1 MGVKWTTD
9 QQHAIECCK
18 GSVLVSAAAGSG
30 KTTVLVER
38 VIRRLTD
45 EDNPCSAEDLLIVTF
60 TRAAT
65 AQMREKIG
73 AAILKRLSEDPTD
86 RHLRRQ
92 YMLLPFAKICTIDSF
107 CNDLVREN
115 FHALGIS
122 PDYSLL
128 DNETAVIMKNDV
140 CEAML
145 ERAYEEDSD
154 GSFSELSDM
163 MSSGSSDED
172 FAKLIIKMY
181 DISTAY
187 PFPDLWLDS
196 LIEEYSQPDINK
208 SCWGGIIKKYVCD
221 MLDYCVSSSND
232 MMTAMESDPIVAD
245 AYGAAV
251 QSDINMYAEL
261 REKVNRDWDEALE
274 AFNTVKYMGLGRV
287 PKGYESETKNAVM
300 TARKKLKDL
309 LKKVPNIMCV
319 SSGEHSEDVRLMRG
333 PVTKL
338 IELVKQ
344 FGREYSAEKDK
355 MNSAD
360 FSDILHR
367 ALNLLAVSDGS
378 GGYIKTDLAREL
390 SSHYVEILVDEYQD
404 INEAQD
410 MIFRAISADENNLF
424 TVGDVK
430 QSIYRFRQAMPEIFL
445 RRRSTTHSFESGKY
459 PLGITLGS
467 NFRSRVGVTSCV
479 NYIFR
484 QLMSTEAGE
493 LEYDD
498 SEALNAAAKYPERDT
513 PDCELH
519 VVTDKGNRADTLEA
533 QARYVARYIDRTVR
547 EGKTLVTKGGAL
559 RPASYGDFC
568 ILLRT
573 AKNVSSVYANA
584 LSERGIPVFSP
595 ETGGFF
601 EAAEISFILSLLRV
615 LDNPVQ
621 DIPLAAVML
630 SPLFG
635 FSAGELADI
644 RASAKERL
652 EAGETEPLYRSVA
665 ASADE
670 GDEKAAA
677 FLKKIE
683 SLRRLSLT
691 LSAGELVR
699 RVCEETGFDAIAGAM
714 PDGERRRLNIGLLC
728 DYAEKYEAAGNL
740 GLSGFIRFI
749 DKVARTSGDLA
760 TAARPS
766 ENADIVRIMTV
777 HQSKGL
783 EFPICIFAD
792 MQHAFNERDNTESVL
807 ISSSAGLGM
816 KRRTEDGIS
825 VYDTASR
832 RAAVITSE
840 RMGRSEE
847 MRVLYVALTRAKENL
862 IMVTSVPNPEK
873 GLAKVAVECGI
884 GERANPFA
892 VLRMNNFSDLVLM
905 ALMRHPAADEL
916 RKLSGIDVPIFLPE
930 KDRFKLKVVVSDSE
944 SFMTESANEQ
954 KIAAKPV
961 FFDEVQA
968 RLDYSDPR
976 SVLSSVPA
984 KRAASDGSERGINR
998 EYFAS
1003 SRPAFMS
1010 SGGLT
1015 PAQRGTATHKF
1026 MQFSDYASARADIES
1041 ELARLVD
1048 GGFLSEDEGKAVNIG
1063 AAKRFFMSPL
1073 AERIFASDNVMREKK
1088 FAALFPAKFFYPELT
1103 GEAAEEK
1110 IVVQGIADCVFVE
1123 DGELVIVDYKTDTG
1137 VDAEALLDRYSAQLE
1152 IYREALSQ
1160 ALGMPVKETLLYS
1173 FFMNSTVKVGTA

>member
-154 GSFSELSDM
+154 GSFSGLSDM

-208 SCWGGIIKKYVCD
+208 SCWGVIIKKYVCD

-232 MMTAMESDPIVAD
+232 MMAAMESDSIVAD

-367 ALNLLAVSDGS
+367 ALNLLAVSDGR

-410 MIFRAISADENNLF
+410 MIFKAISADENNLF

-559 RPASYGDFC
+559 HPASYGDFC

-652 EAGETEPLYRSVA
+652 EAGETEPLYRSVT

-677 FLKKIE
+677 FLKKVE

-862 IMVTSVPNPEK
+862 VMITSVPNPEK

-892 VLRMNNFSDLVLM
+892 VLRMNNFSDLVLT

-916 RKLSGIDVPIFLPE
+916 RKLSGVDVPIFLPE

-961 FFDEVQA
+961 FFDEVCE

-1026 MQFSDYASARADIES
+1026 MQFSDYAAARADIES

-1123 DGELVIVDYKTDTG
+1123 DGKLVIVDYKTDTG
-1137 VDAEALLDRYSAQLE
+1137 VDAEALLDRYSAQLG

-1173 FFMNSTVKVGTA
+1173 FFMNSTVKVGTV

>member
-1 MGVKWTTD
+1 MGVNWTTD
-9 QQHAIECCK
+9 QRHAIECRK

-30 KTTVLVER
+30 KTAVLVER
-38 VIRRLTD
+38 VIRRFTD
-45 EDNPCSAEDLLIVTF
+45 KDNPCSAEDLLIVTF

-154 GSFSELSDM
+154 GSFSGLSDM

-196 LIEEYSQPDINK
+196 LIGEYSQPDINK
-208 SCWGGIIKKYVCD
+208 SRWGGIIKKYVCD
-221 MLDYCVSSSND
+221 MLDYCVSSSRD

-261 REKVNRDWDEALE
+261 REKINSDWDEALE
-274 AFNTVKYMGLGRV
+274 AFKTVKYMSLGRV
-287 PKGYESETKNAVM
+287 PKGYESETKNVVT

-309 LKKVPNIMCV
+309 LKKVPGIMCV
-319 SSGEHSEDVRLMRG
+319 SSEEHADDMRLLRD

-533 QARYVARYIDRTVR
+533 QARYVAKYIERTVR
-547 EGKTLVTKGGAL
+547 EGKMLVTKGGAL
-559 RPASYGDFC
+559 HPASYGDFC

-652 EAGETEPLYRSVA
+652 ETGETEPLYRSVA

-670 GDEKAAA
+670 GSKKAAA

-699 RVCEETGFDAIAGAM
+699 RVCEETGFDAIVGAM
-714 PDGERRRLNIGLLC
+714 PDGERRRLNVGLLC

-783 EFPICIFAD
+783 EFPICILAD

-862 IMVTSVPNPEK
+862 VMVTSVPNPEK

-892 VLRMNNFSDLVLM
+892 VLRMNNFSDLVLA

-916 RKLSGIDVPIFLPE
+916 RKLSGVDVPIFLSE

-961 FFDEVQA
+961 FFNEVQA

-1026 MQFSDYASARADIES
+1026 MQFSDYSAARANIES

-1088 FAALFPAKFFYPELT
+1088 FASLFPAKFFYPELT

>member
-154 GSFSELSDM
+154 GSFSGLSDM

-208 SCWGGIIKKYVCD
+208 SCWGVIIKKYVCD

-232 MMTAMESDPIVAD
+232 MMAAMESDPIVAD

-300 TARKKLKDL
+300 TARKKLKEL

-338 IELVKQ
+338 IKLVKQ

-367 ALNLLAVSDGS
+367 ALNLLAVSDGR

-410 MIFRAISADENNLF
+410 MIFKAISADENNLF

-445 RRRSTTHSFESGKY
+445 RRRGTTHSFESGKY

-547 EGKTLVTKGGAL
+547 EGKTLVTKGGTL
-559 RPASYGDFC
+559 HPASYGDFC

-652 EAGETEPLYRSVA
+652 ETGETEPLYRSVA

-783 EFPICIFAD
+783 EFPICILAD

-862 IMVTSVPNPEK
+862 VMVTSVPNPEK

-892 VLRMNNFSDLVLM
+892 VLRMNNFSDLVLT

-916 RKLSGIDVPIFLPE
+916 RKLSGVDVPIFLPE

-961 FFDEVQA
+961 FFDEVCE

-1026 MQFSDYASARADIES
+1026 MQFSDYAAARADIES

-1123 DGELVIVDYKTDTG
+1123 DGKLVIVDYKTDTG
-1137 VDAEALLDRYSAQLE
+1137 VDAEALLDRYSAQLG

-1173 FFMNSTVKVGTA
+1173 FFMNSTVKVGTV

>member
-154 GSFSELSDM
+154 GSFSGLSDM

-232 MMTAMESDPIVAD
+232 MMTAMESDSIVAD

-367 ALNLLAVSDGS
+367 ALNLLAVSDGR

-410 MIFRAISADENNLF
+410 MIFKAISADENNLF

-445 RRRSTTHSFESGKY
+445 RRRGTTHSFESGKY

-484 QLMSTEAGE
+484 QLMSAEAGE

-533 QARYVARYIDRTVR
+533 QARYIARYIDRTVR

-559 RPASYGDFC
+559 HPASYGDFC

-783 EFPICIFAD
+783 EFPICILAD

-862 IMVTSVPNPEK
+862 VMVTSVPNPEK

-892 VLRMNNFSDLVLM
+892 VLRMNNFSDLVLT

-916 RKLSGIDVPIFLPE
+916 RKLSGVDVPIFLPE

-961 FFDEVQA
+961 FFDEVCE

-1026 MQFSDYASARADIES
+1026 MQFSNYAAARADIES

-1048 GGFLSEDEGKAVNIG
+1048 GGFLSEEEGKAVNVS
-1063 AAKRFFMSPL
+1063 AAKRFFMSSL

-1088 FAALFPAKFFYPELT
+1088 FAALFPAKFFYPELM

-1123 DGELVIVDYKTDTG
+1123 DGKLVIVDYKTDTG
-1137 VDAEALLDRYSAQLE
+1137 VDAEALLDRYSAQLG

-1173 FFMNSTVKVGTA
+1173 FFMNSTVKVGTV

>member
-1 MGVKWTTD
+1 MGVNWTTD
-9 QQHAIECCK
+9 QRHAIECRK

-30 KTTVLVER
+30 KTAVLVER

-45 EDNPCSAEDLLIVTF
+45 KDNPCSAEDLLIVTF

-145 ERAYEEDSD
+145 ERAYEEDLD
-154 GSFSELSDM
+154 GRFSELSDM

-196 LIEEYSQPDINK
+196 LIGEYSQPDINK
-208 SCWGGIIKKYVCD
+208 SRWGGIIKKYVCD
-221 MLDYCVSSSND
+221 MLDYCVFSSRD
-232 MMTAMESDPIVAD
+232 VMTAMESDPIVAD

-251 QSDINMYAEL
+251 QNDINMYAEL
-261 REKVNRDWDEALE
+261 REKINSDWDEALE
-274 AFNTVKYMGLGRV
+274 AFKTVKYMSLGRV
-287 PKGYESETKNAVM
+287 PKGYESETKNVVT

-309 LKKVPNIMCV
+309 LKKVPGIMCV
-319 SSGEHSEDVRLMRG
+319 SSEEHADDMRLLRD

-445 RRRSTTHSFESGKY
+445 RRRSTTHSFESGEY
-459 PLGITLGS
+459 PMGITLGS

-547 EGKTLVTKGGAL
+547 EGKMLVTKGGAL
-559 RPASYGDFC
+559 HPASYGDFC

-665 ASADE
+665 VSAD
-670 GDEKAAA
+670 GGSKKAAA

-699 RVCEETGFDAIAGAM
+699 RVCEETGFDAIVGAM
-714 PDGERRRLNIGLLC
+714 PDGERRRLNVGLLC

-783 EFPICIFAD
+783 EFPICILAD

-862 IMVTSVPNPEK
+862 VMVTSVPNPEK

-892 VLRMNNFSDLVLM
+892 VLRMNNFSDLVLA

-916 RKLSGIDVPIFLPE
+916 RKLSGVDVPIFLSE

-961 FFDEVQA
+961 FFNEVQA

-1026 MQFSDYASARADIES
+1026 MQFSDYSAARANIES

>member
-9 QQHAIECCK
+9 QQHAIECRK

-154 GSFSELSDM
+154 GSFSGLSDM

-232 MMTAMESDPIVAD
+232 MMTAMESDSIVAD

-309 LKKVPNIMCV
+309 LKKVPGIMCV
-319 SSGEHSEDVRLMRG
+319 SSEEHSEDVRLMRD

-367 ALNLLAVSDGS
+367 ALNLLAVSDGR

-410 MIFRAISADENNLF
+410 MIFKAISADENNLF

-445 RRRSTTHSFESGKY
+445 RRRSTTHSFESGEY

-559 RPASYGDFC
+559 HPASYGDFC

-670 GDEKAAA
+670 GSKKAAA

-783 EFPICIFAD
+783 EFPICILAD

-892 VLRMNNFSDLVLM
+892 VLRMNNFSDLVLT

-916 RKLSGIDVPIFLPE
+916 RKLSGVDVPIFLPE

-944 SFMTESANEQ
+944 SFMAESANEQ

-961 FFDEVQA
+961 FFDEVCE

-1026 MQFSDYASARADIES
+1026 MQFSNYAAARADIES

-1048 GGFLSEDEGKAVNIG
+1048 VGFLSEDEGKAVNIG

-1088 FAALFPAKFFYPELT
+1088 FAALFPAKFFYPELM

-1123 DGELVIVDYKTDTG
+1123 DGKLVIVDYKTDTG
-1137 VDAEALLDRYSAQLE
+1137 VDAEALLDRYSAQLG

-1173 FFMNSTVKVGTA
+1173 FFMNSTVKVGTV

>member
-1 MGVKWTTD
+1 MGVNWTTD
-9 QQHAIECCK
+9 QRHAIECRK

-30 KTTVLVER
+30 KTAVLVER

-45 EDNPCSAEDLLIVTF
+45 KDNPCSAEDLLIVTF

-154 GSFSELSDM
+154 GRFSELSDM

-196 LIEEYSQPDINK
+196 LIGEYSQPDINK
-208 SCWGGIIKKYVCD
+208 SRWGGIIKKYVCD
-221 MLDYCVSSSND
+221 MLDYCVSSSRD
-232 MMTAMESDPIVAD
+232 MMIAMESDPIVAD

-261 REKVNRDWDEALE
+261 REKINSDWDEALE
-274 AFNTVKYMGLGRV
+274 AFKTVKYMSLGRV
-287 PKGYESETKNAVM
+287 PKGYESETKNVVT

-309 LKKVPNIMCV
+309 LKKVPGIMCV
-319 SSGEHSEDVRLMRG
+319 SSEEHADDMRLLRD

-344 FGREYSAEKDK
+344 FGRKYSAEKDK

-484 QLMSTEAGE
+484 QMMSTEAGE

-533 QARYVARYIDRTVR
+533 QARYVAKYIDRTVR
-547 EGKTLVTKGGAL
+547 EGKTLVTKDGAL
-559 RPASYGDFC
+559 HPASYGDFC

-652 EAGETEPLYRSVA
+652 ETGETEPLYRSVA

-699 RVCEETGFDAIAGAM
+699 RVCEETGFDAIVGAM
-714 PDGERRRLNIGLLC
+714 PDGERRRLNVGLLC

-783 EFPICIFAD
+783 EFPICILAD

-862 IMVTSVPNPEK
+862 VMVTSVPNPEK

-892 VLRMNNFSDLVLM
+892 VLRMNNFSDLVLT

-916 RKLSGIDVPIFLPE
+916 RKLSGVDVPIFLSE

-961 FFDEVQA
+961 FFNEVQA

-1026 MQFSDYASARADIES
+1026 MQFSNYAAARAGIES

-1088 FAALFPAKFFYPELT
+1088 FAALFPVKFFYPELT
-1103 GEAAEEK
+1103 GEAAEER

>member
-1 MGVKWTTD
+1 MGVNWTTD
-9 QQHAIECCK
+9 QRHAIECRK

-30 KTTVLVER
+30 KTAVLVER

-45 EDNPCSAEDLLIVTF
+45 KDNPCSAEDLLIVTF

-154 GSFSELSDM
+154 GRFSELSDM

-196 LIEEYSQPDINK
+196 LIGEYSQPDINK
-208 SCWGGIIKKYVCD
+208 SRWGGIIKKYVCD
-221 MLDYCVSSSND
+221 MLDYCVSSSRD

-261 REKVNRDWDEALE
+261 REKINSDWDEALE
-274 AFNTVKYMGLGRV
+274 AFKTVKYMSLGRV
-287 PKGYESETKNAVM
+287 PKGYESETKNVVT

-309 LKKVPNIMCV
+309 LKKVPGIMCV
-319 SSGEHSEDVRLMRG
+319 SSEEHADDMRLLRD

-367 ALNLLAVSDGS
+367 ALNLLAVSDSS

-424 TVGDVK
+424 TVGDVR

-533 QARYVARYIDRTVR
+533 QARYVAKYIERTMR
-547 EGKTLVTKGGAL
+547 EGKMLVTKGGAL
-559 RPASYGDFC
+559 HPASYGDFC

-652 EAGETEPLYRSVA
+652 ETGETEPLYRSVA

-699 RVCEETGFDAIAGAM
+699 RVCEETGFDAIVGAM

-783 EFPICIFAD
+783 EFPICILAD

-862 IMVTSVPNPEK
+862 VMVTSVPNPEK

-892 VLRMNNFSDLVLM
+892 VLRMNNFSDLVLT

-916 RKLSGIDVPIFLPE
+916 RKLSGVDVPIFLSE

-961 FFDEVQA
+961 FFNEVQA

-1026 MQFSDYASARADIES
+1026 MQFSNYAAARAGIES

>member
-128 DNETAVIMKNDV
+128 DNETAVIMKNDI
-140 CEAML
+140 CEVML

-287 PKGYESETKNAVM
+287 PKGYESETKNVVT

-309 LKKVPNIMCV
+309 LKKVPGIMCV
-319 SSGEHSEDVRLMRG
+319 SSEEHADDMRLLRG

-445 RRRSTTHSFESGKY
+445 RRRGTTHSFESGKY

-559 RPASYGDFC
+559 HPASYGDFC

-930 KDRFKLKVVVSDSE
+930 KDRFRLKVVVSDSE

-954 KIAAKPV
+954 KTAAKPV

-1026 MQFSDYASARADIES
+1026 MQFSDYAAARADIES

-1063 AAKRFFMSPL
+1063 AANRFFMSPL

-1137 VDAEALLDRYSAQLE
+1137 VDTEALLDRYSAQLE

>member
-1 MGVKWTTD
+1 MGVDWTTD
-9 QQHAIECCK
+9 QRHAIECRK

-30 KTTVLVER
+30 KTAVLVER

-45 EDNPCSAEDLLIVTF
+45 KDNPCSAEDLLIVTF

-145 ERAYEEDSD
+145 ERAYEEDLD
-154 GSFSELSDM
+154 GRFSELSDM

-196 LIEEYSQPDINK
+196 LIGEYSQPDINK
-208 SCWGGIIKKYVCD
+208 SRWGGIIKKYVCD
-221 MLDYCVSSSND
+221 MLDYCVSSSRD
-232 MMTAMESDPIVAD
+232 MMIAMESDPIVAD

-261 REKVNRDWDEALE
+261 REKINSDWDEALE
-274 AFNTVKYMGLGRV
+274 AFKTVKYMSLGRV
-287 PKGYESETKNAVM
+287 PKGYESETKNVVT

-309 LKKVPNIMCV
+309 LKKVPGIMCV
-319 SSGEHSEDVRLMRG
+319 SSEEHADDMRLLRD

-533 QARYVARYIDRTVR
+533 QARYVAKYIERTVR
-547 EGKTLVTKGGAL
+547 EGKMLVTKGGAL
-559 RPASYGDFC
+559 HPASYGDFC

-699 RVCEETGFDAIAGAM
+699 RVCEETGFDAIVGAM
-714 PDGERRRLNIGLLC
+714 PDGERRRLNVGLLC

-783 EFPICIFAD
+783 EFPICILAD

-862 IMVTSVPNPEK
+862 VMVTSVPNPEK

-892 VLRMNNFSDLVLM
+892 VLRMNNFSDLVLT

-916 RKLSGIDVPIFLPE
+916 RKLSGVDVPIFLSE

-961 FFDEVQA
+961 FFNEVQA

-1026 MQFSDYASARADIES
+1026 MQFSDYAAARADIES

>member
-154 GSFSELSDM
+154 GSFSGLSDM

-208 SCWGGIIKKYVCD
+208 SRWGGIIKKYVCD

-287 PKGYESETKNAVM
+287 PKGYESETKNVVT

-333 PVTKL
+333 PVAKL

-445 RRRSTTHSFESGKY
+445 RRRGTTHSFESGKY

-498 SEALNAAAKYPERDT
+498 SEALNAAAEYPERDT

-670 GDEKAAA
+670 GNEKAAA
-677 FLKKIE
+677 FLKKVE

-699 RVCEETGFDAIAGAM
+699 RVCEETGFDAIVGAM
-714 PDGERRRLNIGLLC
+714 PDGERRRLNVGLLC

-862 IMVTSVPNPEK
+862 VMVTSVPNPEK

-892 VLRMNNFSDLVLM
+892 VLRMNNFSDLVLT

-916 RKLSGIDVPIFLPE
+916 RKLSGVDVPIFLPE
-930 KDRFKLKVVVSDSE
+930 KDRFRLKVVVSDSE

-954 KIAAKPV
+954 KTAAKPV

-1026 MQFSDYASARADIES
+1026 MQFSDYAAARADIES

>member
-154 GSFSELSDM
+154 GSFSGLSDM

-232 MMTAMESDPIVAD
+232 MMTAMESDSIVAD

-367 ALNLLAVSDGS
+367 ALNLLAVSDGR

-410 MIFRAISADENNLF
+410 MIFKAISADENNLF

-445 RRRSTTHSFESGKY
+445 RRRGTTHSFESGEY

-559 RPASYGDFC
+559 HPASYGDFC

-670 GDEKAAA
+670 GDKKAAA

-792 MQHAFNERDNTESVL
+792 MQHVFNERDNTEPVL

-892 VLRMNNFSDLVLM
+892 VLRMNNFSDLVLT

-916 RKLSGIDVPIFLPE
+916 RKLSGVDVPIFLPE

-961 FFDEVQA
+961 FFDEVCE

-1026 MQFSDYASARADIES
+1026 MQFSNYAAARADIES

-1048 GGFLSEDEGKAVNIG
+1048 GGFLSEEEGKAVNVS

-1110 IVVQGIADCVFVE
+1110 IVVQGIADCVFIE
-1123 DGELVIVDYKTDTG
+1123 DGKLVIVDYKTDTG
-1137 VDAEALLDRYSAQLE
+1137 VDAEALLDRYSAQLG

-1173 FFMNSTVKVGTA
+1173 FFMNSTVKVGTV

>member
-154 GSFSELSDM
+154 GSFSGLSDM

-333 PVTKL
+333 PVAKL

-699 RVCEETGFDAIAGAM
+699 RVCEETGFDAIVGAM
-714 PDGERRRLNIGLLC
+714 PDGERRRLNVGLLC

-783 EFPICIFAD
+783 EFPICILAD

-862 IMVTSVPNPEK
+862 VMVTSVPNPEK

-930 KDRFKLKVVVSDSE
+930 KDRFRLKVVVSDSE

-961 FFDEVQA
+961 FFNEVQA

-976 SVLSSVPA
+976 SALSSVPA

-1026 MQFSDYASARADIES
+1026 MQFSDYAAARADIES

>member
-1 MGVKWTTD
+1 
-9 QQHAIECCK
+9 
-18 GSVLVSAAAGSG
+18 
-30 KTTVLVER
+30 
-38 VIRRLTD
+38 
-45 EDNPCSAEDLLIVTF
+45 
-60 TRAAT
+60 
-65 AQMREKIG
+65 MREKIG

-154 GSFSELSDM
+154 GRFSELSDM

-196 LIEEYSQPDINK
+196 LIGEYSQPDINK
-208 SCWGGIIKKYVCD
+208 SRWGSIIKKYVCD
-221 MLDYCVSSSND
+221 MLDYCVSSSRD
-232 MMTAMESDPIVAD
+232 VMTAMESDPIVAD

-261 REKVNRDWDEALE
+261 REKINSDWDEALE
-274 AFNTVKYMGLGRV
+274 AFKTVKYMSLGRV
-287 PKGYESETKNAVM
+287 PKGYESETKNVVT

-309 LKKVPNIMCV
+309 LKKVPGIMCV
-319 SSGEHSEDVRLMRG
+319 SSEEHADDMRLLRD

-459 PLGITLGS
+459 PMGITLGS

-498 SEALNAAAKYPERDT
+498 SEALNAAAEYPERDT

-533 QARYVARYIDRTVR
+533 QARYVAKYIERTVR
-547 EGKTLVTKGGAL
+547 EGKMLVTKGGAL
-559 RPASYGDFC
+559 HPASYGDFC

-699 RVCEETGFDAIAGAM
+699 RVCEETGFDAIVGAM
-714 PDGERRRLNIGLLC
+714 PDGERRRLNVGLLC

-783 EFPICIFAD
+783 EFPICILAD

-862 IMVTSVPNPEK
+862 VMVTSVPNPEK

-892 VLRMNNFSDLVLM
+892 VLRMNNFSDLVLT

-916 RKLSGIDVPIFLPE
+916 RKLSGVDVPIFLSE

-961 FFDEVQA
+961 FFNEVQA

-1026 MQFSDYASARADIES
+1026 MQFSNYAAARAGIES

-1088 FAALFPAKFFYPELT
+1088 FASLFPAKFFYPELT

>member
-30 KTTVLVER
+30 KTAVLVER

-45 EDNPCSAEDLLIVTF
+45 KDNPCSAEDLLIVTF

-154 GSFSELSDM
+154 GSFSGLSDM

-232 MMTAMESDPIVAD
+232 MMAAMESDSIVAD

-344 FGREYSAEKDK
+344 FDREYSAEKDK

-367 ALNLLAVSDGS
+367 ALNLLAVSDGR

-410 MIFRAISADENNLF
+410 MIFKAISADENNLF

-498 SEALNAAAKYPERDT
+498 SEALNAAAEYPERDT

-559 RPASYGDFC
+559 HPASYGDFC

-652 EAGETEPLYRSVA
+652 EAGETEPLYRSVT

-783 EFPICIFAD
+783 EFPICILAD
-792 MQHAFNERDNTESVL
+792 MQHTFNERDNTESVL

-862 IMVTSVPNPEK
+862 VMVTSVPNPEK

-892 VLRMNNFSDLVLM
+892 VLRMNNFSDLVLT

-916 RKLSGIDVPIFLPE
+916 RKLSGVDVQIFLPE

-944 SFMTESANEQ
+944 SFMAESANEQ

-961 FFDEVQA
+961 FFDEVCE

-1026 MQFSDYASARADIES
+1026 MQFSNYAAARADIES

-1048 GGFLSEDEGKAVNIG
+1048 GGFLSEEEGKAVNVS
-1063 AAKRFFMSPL
+1063 AAKRFFMSSL

-1123 DGELVIVDYKTDTG
+1123 DGKLVIVDYKTDTG
-1137 VDAEALLDRYSAQLE
+1137 VDAEALLDRYSAQLG

-1173 FFMNSTVKVGTA
+1173 FFMNSTVKVGTV

>member
-45 EDNPCSAEDLLIVTF
+45 KDNPCSAEDLLIVTF

-128 DNETAVIMKNDV
+128 DNETAVIMRNDV

-154 GSFSELSDM
+154 GSFSGLSDM

-208 SCWGGIIKKYVCD
+208 SCWGVIIKKYVCD

-232 MMTAMESDPIVAD
+232 MMAAMESDSIVAD

-261 REKVNRDWDEALE
+261 REKVNRDWDEALK
-274 AFNTVKYMGLGRV
+274 AFNTVKYMGFGRV

-367 ALNLLAVSDGS
+367 ALNLLAVSDGR

-410 MIFRAISADENNLF
+410 MIFKAISADENNLF

-559 RPASYGDFC
+559 HPASYGDFC

-652 EAGETEPLYRSVA
+652 EAGETEPLYRSVT

-699 RVCEETGFDAIAGAM
+699 RVCDETGFDAIAGAM

-783 EFPICIFAD
+783 EFPICILAD

-862 IMVTSVPNPEK
+862 VMVTSVPNPEK

-892 VLRMNNFSDLVLM
+892 VLRMNNFSDLVLT

-916 RKLSGIDVPIFLPE
+916 RKLSGVDVPIFLPE

-961 FFDEVQA
+961 FFNEVQA

-1026 MQFSDYASARADIES
+1026 MQFSDYAAARADIES

-1088 FAALFPAKFFYPELT
+1088 FAALFLAKFFYPELT

-1137 VDAEALLDRYSAQLE
+1137 VDAEALLDRYSAQLG

-1173 FFMNSTVKVGTA
+1173 FFMNSTVKVGTV

>member
-1 MGVKWTTD
+1 MGVNWTTD
-9 QQHAIECCK
+9 QRHAIECRK

-30 KTTVLVER
+30 KTAVLVER

-45 EDNPCSAEDLLIVTF
+45 KDNPCSAEDLLIVTF

-145 ERAYEEDSD
+145 ERAYEEDLD
-154 GSFSELSDM
+154 GRFSELSDM

-172 FAKLIIKMY
+172 FAKLIIKIY

-196 LIEEYSQPDINK
+196 LIGEYSQPDINE
-208 SCWGGIIKKYVCD
+208 SRWGGIIKKYVCD
-221 MLDYCVSSSND
+221 MLDYCVSSSRD

-261 REKVNRDWDEALE
+261 REKINSDWDEALE
-274 AFNTVKYMGLGRV
+274 AFKTVKYMSLGRV
-287 PKGYESETKNAVM
+287 PKGYESETKNVVT

-309 LKKVPNIMCV
+309 LKKVPGIMCV
-319 SSGEHSEDVRLMRG
+319 SSEEHADDMRLLRD

-445 RRRSTTHSFESGKY
+445 RRRSTTHSFESGRY

-533 QARYVARYIDRTVR
+533 QARYVAKYIERTVR
-547 EGKTLVTKGGAL
+547 EGKMLVTKGGAL
-559 RPASYGDFC
+559 HPASYGDFC

-665 ASADE
+665 VSADE
-670 GDEKAAA
+670 GSKKAAA

-683 SLRRLSLT
+683 SLCRLSLT

-699 RVCEETGFDAIAGAM
+699 RVCEETGFDAVVGAM
-714 PDGERRRLNIGLLC
+714 PDGERRRLNVGLLC

-783 EFPICIFAD
+783 EFPICILAD

-832 RAAVITSE
+832 RATVITSE

-862 IMVTSVPNPEK
+862 VMVTSVPNPEK

-892 VLRMNNFSDLVLM
+892 VLRMNNFSDLVLT

-916 RKLSGIDVPIFLPE
+916 RKLSGVDVPIFLSE

-961 FFDEVQA
+961 FFNEVQA

-1026 MQFSDYASARADIES
+1026 MQFSDYSAARANIES

-1088 FAALFPAKFFYPELT
+1088 FASLFPAKFFYPELT

>member
-1 MGVKWTTD
+1 MGVDWTTD
-9 QQHAIECCK
+9 QRHAIECRK

-154 GSFSELSDM
+154 GSFSGLSDM

-344 FGREYSAEKDK
+344 FAREYSAEKDK

-559 RPASYGDFC
+559 HPASYGDFC

-699 RVCEETGFDAIAGAM
+699 RVCEETGFDAIVGAM
-714 PDGERRRLNIGLLC
+714 PDGERRRLNVGLLC

-930 KDRFKLKVVVSDSE
+930 KDRFRLKVVVSDSE

-954 KIAAKPV
+954 KTAAKPV

-1015 PAQRGTATHKF
+1015 TAQRGTATHKF
-1026 MQFSDYASARADIES
+1026 MQFSDYAAARADIES

-1137 VDAEALLDRYSAQLE
+1137 VDTEALLDRYSAQLE

>member
-45 EDNPCSAEDLLIVTF
+45 KDNPCSAEDLLIVTF

-154 GSFSELSDM
+154 GSFSGLSDM

-208 SCWGGIIKKYVCD
+208 SCWGVIIKKYVCD

-232 MMTAMESDPIVAD
+232 MMAAMESDSIVAD

-410 MIFRAISADENNLF
+410 MIFKAISADENNLF

-445 RRRSTTHSFESGKY
+445 RRRSTTHSFESGEY

-699 RVCEETGFDAIAGAM
+699 RVCEETGFDAIVGAM

-783 EFPICIFAD
+783 EFPICILAD

-862 IMVTSVPNPEK
+862 VMVTSVPNPEK

-892 VLRMNNFSDLVLM
+892 VLRMNNFSDLVLT

-916 RKLSGIDVPIFLPE
+916 RKLSGVDVPIFLPE

-961 FFDEVQA
+961 FFDEVCE

-1026 MQFSDYASARADIES
+1026 MQFSNYAAARADIES

-1048 GGFLSEDEGKAVNIG
+1048 GGFLSEDEGKAVNVS
-1063 AAKRFFMSPL
+1063 AAKRFFMSSL

-1123 DGELVIVDYKTDTG
+1123 DGKLVIVDYKTDTG
-1137 VDAEALLDRYSAQLE
+1137 VDAEALLDRYSAQLG

-1173 FFMNSTVKVGTA
+1173 FFMNSTVKVGTV

>member
-1 MGVKWTTD
+1 MGVNWTTD
-9 QQHAIECCK
+9 QRHAIECRK

-30 KTTVLVER
+30 KTAVLVER

-45 EDNPCSAEDLLIVTF
+45 KDNPCSAEDLLIVTF

-154 GSFSELSDM
+154 GRFSELSDM

-196 LIEEYSQPDINK
+196 LIGEYSQPDINK
-208 SCWGGIIKKYVCD
+208 SRWGGIIKKYVCD
-221 MLDYCVSSSND
+221 MLDYCVFSSRD
-232 MMTAMESDPIVAD
+232 VMTAMESDPIVAD

-251 QSDINMYAEL
+251 QNDINMYAEL
-261 REKVNRDWDEALE
+261 REKINSDWDEALE
-274 AFNTVKYMGLGRV
+274 AFKTVKYMSLGRV
-287 PKGYESETKNAVM
+287 PKGYESETKNVVT

-309 LKKVPNIMCV
+309 LKKVPGIMCV
-319 SSGEHSEDVRLMRG
+319 SSEEHADDMRLLRD

-533 QARYVARYIDRTVR
+533 QARYVAKYIERTVR
-547 EGKTLVTKGGAL
+547 EGKMLVTKGGAL
-559 RPASYGDFC
+559 HPASYGDFC

-652 EAGETEPLYRSVA
+652 EAGETETLYRSVT

-670 GDEKAAA
+670 GSKKAAA
-677 FLKKIE
+677 FLIKIE

-691 LSAGELVR
+691 LSAGELVH
-699 RVCEETGFDAIAGAM
+699 RVCEETGFDAIVGAM

-783 EFPICIFAD
+783 EFPICILAD

-862 IMVTSVPNPEK
+862 VMVTSVPNPEK

-892 VLRMNNFSDLVLM
+892 VLRMNNFSDLVLA

-916 RKLSGIDVPIFLPE
+916 RKLSGVDVPIFLSE

-961 FFDEVQA
+961 FFNEVQA

-1026 MQFSDYASARADIES
+1026 MQFSNYAAARAGIES

>member
-154 GSFSELSDM
+154 GSFSGLSDM

-232 MMTAMESDPIVAD
+232 MMAAMESDSIVAD

-367 ALNLLAVSDGS
+367 ALNLLAVSDGR

-410 MIFRAISADENNLF
+410 MIFKAISADENNLF

-559 RPASYGDFC
+559 HPASYGDFC

-699 RVCEETGFDAIAGAM
+699 RVCEETGFDAIVGAM

-783 EFPICIFAD
+783 EFPICILAD

-862 IMVTSVPNPEK
+862 VMVTSVPNPEK

-892 VLRMNNFSDLVLM
+892 VLRMNNFSDLVLT

-916 RKLSGIDVPIFLPE
+916 RKLSGVDVPIFLPE

-961 FFDEVQA
+961 FFDEVCE

-1026 MQFSDYASARADIES
+1026 MQFSDYAAARADIES

-1137 VDAEALLDRYSAQLE
+1137 VDAEALLDRYSAQLG

-1173 FFMNSTVKVGTA
+1173 FFMNSTVKVGTV

>member
-1 MGVKWTTD
+1 MGVDWTTD
-9 QQHAIECCK
+9 QRHAIECRK

-30 KTTVLVER
+30 KTAVLVER

-45 EDNPCSAEDLLIVTF
+45 KDNPCSAEDLLIVTF

-145 ERAYEEDSD
+145 ERAYEEDLD
-154 GSFSELSDM
+154 GRFSELSDM

-196 LIEEYSQPDINK
+196 LIGEYSQPDINK
-208 SCWGGIIKKYVCD
+208 SRWGSIIKKYVCD
-221 MLDYCVSSSND
+221 MLDYCVSSSRD
-232 MMTAMESDPIVAD
+232 VMTAMESDPIVAD

-251 QSDINMYAEL
+251 QSDINMYVEL
-261 REKVNRDWDEALE
+261 REKINSDWDEALE
-274 AFNTVKYMGLGRV
+274 AFKTVKYMSLGRV
-287 PKGYESETKNAVM
+287 PKGYESETKNVVT

-309 LKKVPNIMCV
+309 LKKVPGIMCV
-319 SSGEHSEDVRLMRG
+319 SSEEHADDMRLLRD

-484 QLMSTEAGE
+484 QMMSTEAGE

-533 QARYVARYIDRTVR
+533 QARYVAKYIERTVR
-547 EGKTLVTKGGAL
+547 EGKMLVTKGGAL
-559 RPASYGDFC
+559 HPASYGDFC

-652 EAGETEPLYRSVA
+652 ETGETEPLYRSVA

-670 GDEKAAA
+670 GNEKTAA

-699 RVCEETGFDAIAGAM
+699 RVCEETGFDAIVGAM
-714 PDGERRRLNIGLLC
+714 PDGERRRLNVGLLC

-783 EFPICIFAD
+783 EFPICILAD

-862 IMVTSVPNPEK
+862 VMVTSVPNPEK

-892 VLRMNNFSDLVLM
+892 VLRMNNFSDLVLA

-916 RKLSGIDVPIFLPE
+916 RKLSGVDVPIFLSE

-961 FFDEVQA
+961 FFNEVQA

-1026 MQFSDYASARADIES
+1026 MQFSNYAAARAGIES

-1048 GGFLSEDEGKAVNIG
+1048 GGFLSEDEGKAVNID

>member
-1 MGVKWTTD
+1 MGVNWTTD
-9 QQHAIECCK
+9 QRHAIECRK

-30 KTTVLVER
+30 KTAVLVER

-45 EDNPCSAEDLLIVTF
+45 KDNPCSAEDLLIVTF

-154 GSFSELSDM
+154 GRFSELSDM

-196 LIEEYSQPDINK
+196 LIGEYSQPDINK
-208 SCWGGIIKKYVCD
+208 SRWGGIIKKYVCD
-221 MLDYCVSSSND
+221 MLDYCVSSSRD

-261 REKVNRDWDEALE
+261 REKINSDWDEALE
-274 AFNTVKYMGLGRV
+274 AFKTVKYMSLGRV
-287 PKGYESETKNAVM
+287 PKGYESETKNVVT

-309 LKKVPNIMCV
+309 LKKVPGIMCV
-319 SSGEHSEDVRLMRG
+319 SSEEHADDMRLLRD

-367 ALNLLAVSDGS
+367 ALNLLAVSDSS

-533 QARYVARYIDRTVR
+533 QARYVAKYIERTMR
-547 EGKTLVTKGGAL
+547 EGKMLVTKGGAL
-559 RPASYGDFC
+559 HPASYGDFC

-652 EAGETEPLYRSVA
+652 ETGETEPLYRSVA

-699 RVCEETGFDAIAGAM
+699 RVCEETGFDAIVGAM

-783 EFPICIFAD
+783 EFPICILAD

-862 IMVTSVPNPEK
+862 VMVTSVPNPEK

-892 VLRMNNFSDLVLM
+892 VLRMNNFSDLVLT

-916 RKLSGIDVPIFLPE
+916 RKLSGVDVPIFLSE

-961 FFDEVQA
+961 FFNEVQA

-1026 MQFSDYASARADIES
+1026 MQFSNYAAARAGIES

>member
-1 MGVKWTTD
+1 MGVDWTTD
-9 QQHAIECCK
+9 QRHAIECRK

-30 KTTVLVER
+30 KTAVLVER

-45 EDNPCSAEDLLIVTF
+45 KDNPCSAEDLLIVTF

-140 CEAML
+140 CKAML

-154 GSFSELSDM
+154 GRFSELSDM

-196 LIEEYSQPDINK
+196 LIGEYSQPDINK
-208 SCWGGIIKKYVCD
+208 SRWGGIIKKYVCD
-221 MLDYCVSSSND
+221 MLDYCVSSSRD

-261 REKVNRDWDEALE
+261 REKINSDWDEALE
-274 AFNTVKYMGLGRV
+274 AFKTVKYMSLGRV
-287 PKGYESETKNAVM
+287 PKGYESETKNVVT

-309 LKKVPNIMCV
+309 LKKVPGIMCV
-319 SSGEHSEDVRLMRG
+319 SSEEHADDMRLLRD

-533 QARYVARYIDRTVR
+533 QARYVAKYIERTVR
-547 EGKTLVTKGGAL
+547 EGKMLVTKGGAL
-559 RPASYGDFC
+559 HPASYGDFC

-652 EAGETEPLYRSVA
+652 EAGETEPLYRSVT

-670 GDEKAAA
+670 GNKKAAA
-677 FLKKIE
+677 FLIKIE

-691 LSAGELVR
+691 LSAGELVH
-699 RVCEETGFDAIAGAM
+699 RVCEETGFDAIVGAM

-766 ENADIVRIMTV
+766 ENADIVRIMTI

-783 EFPICIFAD
+783 EFPICILAD

-862 IMVTSVPNPEK
+862 VMVTSVPNPEK

-892 VLRMNNFSDLVLM
+892 VLRMNNFSDLVLA

-916 RKLSGIDVPIFLPE
+916 RKLSGVDVPIFLSE

-961 FFDEVQA
+961 FFNEVQA
-968 RLDYSDPR
+968 RLDYSDLR

-1026 MQFSDYASARADIES
+1026 MQFSDYSAARANIES

>member
-154 GSFSELSDM
+154 GSFSGLSDM

-232 MMTAMESDPIVAD
+232 MMAAMESDSIVAD

-333 PVTKL
+333 PVMKL

-367 ALNLLAVSDGS
+367 ALNLLAVSDGR

-410 MIFRAISADENNLF
+410 MIFKAISADENNLF

-547 EGKTLVTKGGAL
+547 EGKTLVTKGDAL
-559 RPASYGDFC
+559 HPASYGDFC

-652 EAGETEPLYRSVA
+652 EAGETEPLYRSVT

-699 RVCEETGFDAIAGAM
+699 RVCEETGFDAIVGAM

-792 MQHAFNERDNTESVL
+792 MQHVFNERDNTESVL

-862 IMVTSVPNPEK
+862 VMVTSVPNPEK

-892 VLRMNNFSDLVLM
+892 VLRMNNFSDLVLT

-916 RKLSGIDVPIFLPE
+916 RKLSGVDVPIFLSE

-961 FFDEVQA
+961 FFNEVQA

-1026 MQFSDYASARADIES
+1026 MQFSDYSAARAGIES

>member
-1 MGVKWTTD
+1 MGVDWTTD
-9 QQHAIECCK
+9 QRHAIECRK

-30 KTTVLVER
+30 KTAVLVER

-45 EDNPCSAEDLLIVTF
+45 KDNPCSAEDLLIVTF

-145 ERAYEEDSD
+145 EREYEEDLD
-154 GSFSELSDM
+154 GRFSELSDM

-196 LIEEYSQPDINK
+196 LIGEYSQPDINK
-208 SCWGGIIKKYVCD
+208 SRWGGIIKKYVCD
-221 MLDYCVSSSND
+221 MLDYCVSSSRD

-261 REKVNRDWDEALE
+261 REKINSDWDEALE
-274 AFNTVKYMGLGRV
+274 AFKTVKYMSLGRV
-287 PKGYESETKNAVM
+287 PKGYESETKNVVT

-309 LKKVPNIMCV
+309 LKKVPGIMCV
-319 SSGEHSEDVRLMRG
+319 SSEEHADDMRLLRD

-559 RPASYGDFC
+559 HPASYGDFC

-665 ASADE
+665 VSADE

-699 RVCEETGFDAIAGAM
+699 RVCEETGFDAIVGAM
-714 PDGERRRLNIGLLC
+714 PDGERRRLNVGLLC

-783 EFPICIFAD
+783 EFPICILAD

-862 IMVTSVPNPEK
+862 VMVTSVPNPEK

-892 VLRMNNFSDLVLM
+892 VLRMNNFSDLVLT

-916 RKLSGIDVPIFLPE
+916 RKLSGVDVPIFLSE

-961 FFDEVQA
+961 FFNEVQA

-1026 MQFSDYASARADIES
+1026 MQFSNYAAARADIES

-1137 VDAEALLDRYSAQLE
+1137 VDAETLLDRYSAQLE

>member
-30 KTTVLVER
+30 KTAVLVER

-154 GSFSELSDM
+154 GSFSGLSDM

-208 SCWGGIIKKYVCD
+208 SRWGGIIKKYVCD

-333 PVTKL
+333 PVAKL

-367 ALNLLAVSDGS
+367 ALNLLAVSDGR

-467 NFRSRVGVTSCV
+467 NFRSRMGVTSCV

-484 QLMSTEAGE
+484 QLMSTKAGE

-670 GDEKAAA
+670 GNEKAAA

-699 RVCEETGFDAIAGAM
+699 RVCEETGFDAIVGAM
-714 PDGERRRLNIGLLC
+714 PDGERRRLNVGLLC

-916 RKLSGIDVPIFLPE
+916 RKLSGVDVPIFLPE

-961 FFDEVQA
+961 FFDEVCE

-976 SVLSSVPA
+976 SALSSVPA

-1026 MQFSDYASARADIES
+1026 MQFSDYSAARAGIES

>member
-9 QQHAIECCK
+9 QQHAIECRK

-30 KTTVLVER
+30 KTAVLVER

-45 EDNPCSAEDLLIVTF
+45 KDNPCSAEDLLIVTF

-154 GSFSELSDM
+154 GSFSGLSDM

-287 PKGYESETKNAVM
+287 PKGYESETKNVVT

-309 LKKVPNIMCV
+309 LKKVPGIMCV
-319 SSGEHSEDVRLMRG
+319 SSEEHADDMRLLRD

-344 FGREYSAEKDK
+344 FGREYSIEKGK

-533 QARYVARYIDRTVR
+533 QAHYVAKYIERTVR
-547 EGKTLVTKGGAL
+547 EGKMLVTKGGAL
-559 RPASYGDFC
+559 HPASYGDFC

-665 ASADE
+665 VSADE
-670 GDEKAAA
+670 GSKKAAA

-699 RVCEETGFDAIAGAM
+699 RVCEETGFDAIVGAM
-714 PDGERRRLNIGLLC
+714 PDGERRRLNVGLLC

-783 EFPICIFAD
+783 EFPICILAD

-862 IMVTSVPNPEK
+862 VMVTSVPNPEK

-892 VLRMNNFSDLVLM
+892 VLRMNNFSDLVLT

-916 RKLSGIDVPIFLPE
+916 RKLSGVDLPIFLPE

-961 FFDEVQA
+961 FFDEVCE

-1026 MQFSDYASARADIES
+1026 MQFSNYAAARADIES

-1063 AAKRFFMSPL
+1063 AAKRFFMSSF

-1123 DGELVIVDYKTDTG
+1123 DGKLVIVDYKTDTG
-1137 VDAEALLDRYSAQLE
+1137 VDAEALLDRYSAQLG

-1173 FFMNSTVKVGTA
+1173 FFMNSTVKVGTV

>member
-30 KTTVLVER
+30 KTAVLVER

-145 ERAYEEDSD
+145 EQAYEEDSD
-154 GSFSELSDM
+154 GSFSGLSDM

-232 MMTAMESDPIVAD
+232 MMAAMESDPIVAD

-367 ALNLLAVSDGS
+367 ALNLLAVSDGR

-410 MIFRAISADENNLF
+410 MIFKAISADENNLF

-533 QARYVARYIDRTVR
+533 QARYVARYIDRTVK

-559 RPASYGDFC
+559 HPASYGDFC

-783 EFPICIFAD
+783 EFPICILAD

-862 IMVTSVPNPEK
+862 VMVTSVPNPEK

-892 VLRMNNFSDLVLM
+892 VLRMNNFSDLVLT

-954 KIAAKPV
+954 KTAAKPV
-961 FFDEVQA
+961 FFDEVCE

-1026 MQFSDYASARADIES
+1026 MQFSNYAAARAGIES

-1063 AAKRFFMSPL
+1063 AAKRFFMSSL

-1088 FAALFPAKFFYPELT
+1088 FAALFPAKFFYPELM

-1137 VDAEALLDRYSAQLE
+1137 VDAEALLDRYSAQLG

-1173 FFMNSTVKVGTA
+1173 FFMNSTVKVGTV

>member
-154 GSFSELSDM
+154 GSFSGLSDM

-232 MMTAMESDPIVAD
+232 MMAAMESDSIVAD

-274 AFNTVKYMGLGRV
+274 AFKTVKYMSLGRV
-287 PKGYESETKNAVM
+287 PKGYESETKNVVT

-309 LKKVPNIMCV
+309 LKKVPGIMCV
-319 SSGEHSEDVRLMRG
+319 SSEEHADDMRLLRD

-410 MIFRAISADENNLF
+410 MIFKAISADENNLF

-559 RPASYGDFC
+559 HPASYGDFC

-783 EFPICIFAD
+783 EFPICILAD

-862 IMVTSVPNPEK
+862 VMVTSVPNPEK

-892 VLRMNNFSDLVLM
+892 VLRMNNFSDLVLT

-916 RKLSGIDVPIFLPE
+916 RKLSGVDVPIFLPE

-961 FFDEVQA
+961 FFDEVCE

-1026 MQFSDYASARADIES
+1026 MQFSNYAAARADIES

-1048 GGFLSEDEGKAVNIG
+1048 GGFLSEDEGKAVNVS
-1063 AAKRFFMSPL
+1063 AAKRFFMSSL

-1123 DGELVIVDYKTDTG
+1123 DGKLVIVDYKTDTG
-1137 VDAEALLDRYSAQLE
+1137 VDAEALLDRYSAQLG

-1173 FFMNSTVKVGTA
+1173 FFMNSTVKVGTV

>member
-208 SCWGGIIKKYVCD
+208 SCWGVIIKKYVCD

-232 MMTAMESDPIVAD
+232 MMAAMESDSIVAD

-333 PVTKL
+333 PVAKL

-367 ALNLLAVSDGS
+367 ALNLLAVSDGR

-445 RRRSTTHSFESGKY
+445 RRRGTTHSFESGKY

-559 RPASYGDFC
+559 HPASYGDFC

-699 RVCEETGFDAIAGAM
+699 RVCEETGFDAIVGAM
-714 PDGERRRLNIGLLC
+714 PDGERRRLNVGLLC

-862 IMVTSVPNPEK
+862 VMVTSVPNPEK

-916 RKLSGIDVPIFLPE
+916 RKLSGVDVPIFLPE
-930 KDRFKLKVVVSDSE
+930 KDRFRLKVVVSDSE

-954 KIAAKPV
+954 KTAAKPV
-961 FFDEVQA
+961 FFNEVQA

-1026 MQFSDYASARADIES
+1026 MQFSDYAAARADIES

-1088 FAALFPAKFFYPELT
+1088 FAALFPAKFFYPELM

>member
-1 MGVKWTTD
+1 MGVNWTTD
-9 QQHAIECCK
+9 QRHAIECRK

-30 KTTVLVER
+30 KTAVLVER

-45 EDNPCSAEDLLIVTF
+45 KDNPCSAEDLLIVTF

-145 ERAYEEDSD
+145 ERAYEEDLD
-154 GSFSELSDM
+154 GRFSELSDM

-196 LIEEYSQPDINK
+196 LIGEYSQPDINK
-208 SCWGGIIKKYVCD
+208 SRWGGIIKKYVCD
-221 MLDYCVSSSND
+221 MLDYCVSSSRD

-261 REKVNRDWDEALE
+261 REKINSDWDEALE
-274 AFNTVKYMGLGRV
+274 AFKTVKYMSLGRV
-287 PKGYESETKNAVM
+287 SKGYESETKNVVT

-309 LKKVPNIMCV
+309 LKKVPGIMCV
-319 SSGEHSEDVRLMRG
+319 SSEEHADDMRLLRD

-533 QARYVARYIDRTVR
+533 QARYVAKYIERTVR
-547 EGKTLVTKGGAL
+547 EGKMLVTKGGAL
-559 RPASYGDFC
+559 HPASYGDFC

-665 ASADE
+665 VSADE

-699 RVCEETGFDAIAGAM
+699 RVCEETGFDAIVGAM
-714 PDGERRRLNIGLLC
+714 PDGERRRLNVGLLC

-783 EFPICIFAD
+783 EFPICILAD

-862 IMVTSVPNPEK
+862 VMVTSVPNPEK

-892 VLRMNNFSDLVLM
+892 VLRMNNFSDLVLA

-916 RKLSGIDVPIFLPE
+916 RKLSGVDVPIFLSE

-961 FFDEVQA
+961 FFNEVQA
-968 RLDYSDPR
+968 RLDYSDLR

-1026 MQFSDYASARADIES
+1026 MQFSDYSAARANIES

>member
-154 GSFSELSDM
+154 GSFSGLSDM

-232 MMTAMESDPIVAD
+232 MMAAMESDSIVAD

-367 ALNLLAVSDGS
+367 ALNLLAVSDGR

-410 MIFRAISADENNLF
+410 MIFKAISADENNLF

-519 VVTDKGNRADTLEA
+519 VVTDKGNRTDTLEA

-559 RPASYGDFC
+559 HPASYGDFC

-699 RVCEETGFDAIAGAM
+699 RVCEETGFDAIVGAM

-862 IMVTSVPNPEK
+862 VMVTSVPNPEK

-892 VLRMNNFSDLVLM
+892 VLRMNNFSDLVLT

-916 RKLSGIDVPIFLPE
+916 RKLSGVDVPIFLPE

-961 FFDEVQA
+961 FFDEVCE

-1026 MQFSDYASARADIES
+1026 MQFSDYAAARADIES

-1048 GGFLSEDEGKAVNIG
+1048 GGFLSEDEGKAANIG
-1063 AAKRFFMSPL
+1063 AAKRFFMSSL

-1137 VDAEALLDRYSAQLE
+1137 VDAEALLDRYSAQLG

-1173 FFMNSTVKVGTA
+1173 FFMNSTVKVGTV

>member
-30 KTTVLVER
+30 KTAVLVER
-38 VIRRLTD
+38 VVRRLTD
-45 EDNPCSAEDLLIVTF
+45 KDNPCSAEDLLIVTF

-73 AAILKRLSEDPTD
+73 ATILKRLSEDPTD

-154 GSFSELSDM
+154 GSFSGLSDM

-232 MMTAMESDPIVAD
+232 MMTAMESDSIVAD

-367 ALNLLAVSDGS
+367 ALNLLAVSDGR

-410 MIFRAISADENNLF
+410 MIFKAISADENNLF

-445 RRRSTTHSFESGKY
+445 RRRGTTHSFESGKY

-559 RPASYGDFC
+559 HPASYGDFC

-699 RVCEETGFDAIAGAM
+699 RVCEETGFDAIVGAM

-862 IMVTSVPNPEK
+862 VMVTSVPNPEK

-892 VLRMNNFSDLVLM
+892 VLRMNNFSDLVLT

-916 RKLSGIDVPIFLPE
+916 RKLSGVDVPIFLPE

-961 FFDEVQA
+961 FFDEVCE

-1026 MQFSDYASARADIES
+1026 MQFSDYAAARADIES

-1048 GGFLSEDEGKAVNIG
+1048 GGFLSEDEGKAANIG
-1063 AAKRFFMSPL
+1063 AAKRFFMSSL

-1137 VDAEALLDRYSAQLE
+1137 VDAEALLDRYSAQLG

-1173 FFMNSTVKVGTA
+1173 FFMNSTVKVGTV

>member
-154 GSFSELSDM
+154 GSFSGLSDM

-208 SCWGGIIKKYVCD
+208 SCWGVIIKKYVCD

-232 MMTAMESDPIVAD
+232 MMAAMESDSIVAD

-287 PKGYESETKNAVM
+287 PKGYESETKNTVM

-367 ALNLLAVSDGS
+367 ALNLLAVSDGR

-410 MIFRAISADENNLF
+410 MIFKAISADENNLF

-559 RPASYGDFC
+559 HPASYGDFC

-652 EAGETEPLYRSVA
+652 EAGETEPLYRSVT

-783 EFPICIFAD
+783 EFPICILAD

-862 IMVTSVPNPEK
+862 VMVTSVPNPEK

-892 VLRMNNFSDLVLM
+892 VLRMNNFSDLVLT

-916 RKLSGIDVPIFLPE
+916 RKLSGVDVPIFLPE
-930 KDRFKLKVVVSDSE
+930 KDRFKLKVIVSDSE
-944 SFMTESANEQ
+944 SFMAESANEQ

-961 FFDEVQA
+961 FFDEVCE

-1026 MQFSDYASARADIES
+1026 MQFSNYAAARADIES

-1048 GGFLSEDEGKAVNIG
+1048 GGFLSEEEGKAVNVS
-1063 AAKRFFMSPL
+1063 AAKRFFMSSL

-1123 DGELVIVDYKTDTG
+1123 DGKLVIVDYKTDTG
-1137 VDAEALLDRYSAQLE
+1137 VDAEALLDRYSAQLG

-1160 ALGMPVKETLLYS
+1160 ALGTPVKETLLYS
-1173 FFMNSTVKVGTA
+1173 FFMNSTVKVGTV

>member
-1 MGVKWTTD
+1 MGVNWTTD
-9 QQHAIECCK
+9 QRHAIECRK

-30 KTTVLVER
+30 KTAVLVER

-45 EDNPCSAEDLLIVTF
+45 KDNPCSAEDLLIVTF

-73 AAILKRLSEDPTD
+73 AAILKRLSDDPTD

-154 GSFSELSDM
+154 GRFSELSDM

-196 LIEEYSQPDINK
+196 LIGEYSQPDINK
-208 SCWGGIIKKYVCD
+208 SRWGGIIKKYVCD
-221 MLDYCVSSSND
+221 MLDYCVSSSRD

-261 REKVNRDWDEALE
+261 REKINSDWDEALE
-274 AFNTVKYMGLGRV
+274 AFKTVKYMSLGRV
-287 PKGYESETKNAVM
+287 PKGYESETKNVVT

-309 LKKVPNIMCV
+309 LKKVPGIMCV
-319 SSGEHSEDVRLMRG
+319 SSEEHADDMRLLRD

-547 EGKTLVTKGGAL
+547 EGKMLVTKGGAL
-559 RPASYGDFC
+559 HPASYGDFC

-584 LSERGIPVFSP
+584 LSERGISVFSP

-652 EAGETEPLYRSVA
+652 ETGETEPLYRSVA
-665 ASADE
+665 ASAD
-670 GDEKAAA
+670 GGSKKAAA

-699 RVCEETGFDAIAGAM
+699 RVCEETGFDAIVGAM
-714 PDGERRRLNIGLLC
+714 PDGERRRLNVGLLC

-783 EFPICIFAD
+783 EFPICILAD

-832 RAAVITSE
+832 RATVITSE

-862 IMVTSVPNPEK
+862 VMVTSVPNPEK

-892 VLRMNNFSDLVLM
+892 VLRMNNFSDLVLA

-916 RKLSGIDVPIFLPE
+916 RKLSGVDVPIFLSE

-961 FFDEVQA
+961 FFNEVQA
-968 RLDYSDPR
+968 RLDYSDLR

-1026 MQFSDYASARADIES
+1026 MQFSDYSAARANIES

>member
-1 MGVKWTTD
+1 MGVNWTTD
-9 QQHAIECCK
+9 QRHAIECRK

-30 KTTVLVER
+30 KTAVLVER

-45 EDNPCSAEDLLIVTF
+45 KDNPCSAEDLLIVTF

-145 ERAYEEDSD
+145 ERAYEEDLD
-154 GSFSELSDM
+154 GRFSELSDM

-196 LIEEYSQPDINK
+196 LIGEYSQPDINK
-208 SCWGGIIKKYVCD
+208 SRWGGIIKKYVCD
-221 MLDYCVSSSND
+221 MLDYCVSSSRD

-261 REKVNRDWDEALE
+261 REKINSDWDEALE
-274 AFNTVKYMGLGRV
+274 AFKTVKYMSLGRV
-287 PKGYESETKNAVM
+287 PKGYESETKTVVT

-309 LKKVPNIMCV
+309 LKKVPGIMCV
-319 SSGEHSEDVRLMRG
+319 SSEEHADDMRLLRD

-533 QARYVARYIDRTVR
+533 QARYVAKYIDRTVR

-559 RPASYGDFC
+559 HPASYGDFC

-665 ASADE
+665 VSADE

-699 RVCEETGFDAIAGAM
+699 RVCEETGFDAIVGAM
-714 PDGERRRLNIGLLC
+714 PDGERRRLNVGLLC

-783 EFPICIFAD
+783 EFPICILAD

-862 IMVTSVPNPEK
+862 VMVTSVPNPEK

-892 VLRMNNFSDLVLM
+892 VLRMNNFSDLVLT

-916 RKLSGIDVPIFLPE
+916 RKLSGVDVPIFLSE

-961 FFDEVQA
+961 FFNEVQA

-1026 MQFSDYASARADIES
+1026 MQFSNYAAARAGIES

-1048 GGFLSEDEGKAVNIG
+1048 GGFLSENEGKAVNIG

-1088 FAALFPAKFFYPELT
+1088 FASLFPAKFFYPELT

-1173 FFMNSTVKVGTA
+1173 FFMNSAVKVGTA